1 MRKLKLLFVMVVA
14 VFALSLSSCKKTKA
28 KNCDNASTD
37 YANAVTTFFNNPTV
51 ANCET
56 FKSALKSLIDDCIS
70 KLPTAIQSEVQDYY
84 DDINS
89 ESCADYV
96 GSVGS

>member
-1 MRKLKLLFVMVVA
+1 MVVA

-28 KNCDNASTD
+28 KNCDNASTEFSNALSAF
-37 YANAVTTFFNNPTV
+37 YANETV
-51 ANCET
+51 ATCET
-56 FKSALKSLIDDCIS
+56 FKAALKSLIDDCIS
-70 KLPTAIQSEVQDYY
+70 KLPTAVKDEVQGIY

-96 GSVGS
+96 GSFES